1 MVGLA
6 GSLCLVSLPLYDF
19 GSFFM
24 VVVMDSK
31 WWWWCA
37 VGMVAT
43 VFFFFLW
50 GLILGWVLTMV
61 VVVGFDCCTGGDW
74 LLGFDYCAG
83 GGYCEEL
90 VFVVE
95 FWWKVGCMGLLERE
109 TNRKREEREIEEK
122 REKFFFYII

>member
-24 VVVMDSK
+24 VVVMDSRW

-43 VFFFFLW
+43 VFFFFFFY
-50 GLILGWVLTMV
+50 M
-61 VVVGFDCCTGGDW
+61 GFYFGMGI
-74 LLGFDYCAG
+74 DYG
-83 GGYCEEL
+83 GGGW
-90 VFVVE
+90 F
-95 FWWKVGCMGLLERE
+95 
-109 TNRKREEREIEEK
+109 
-122 REKFFFYII
+122 